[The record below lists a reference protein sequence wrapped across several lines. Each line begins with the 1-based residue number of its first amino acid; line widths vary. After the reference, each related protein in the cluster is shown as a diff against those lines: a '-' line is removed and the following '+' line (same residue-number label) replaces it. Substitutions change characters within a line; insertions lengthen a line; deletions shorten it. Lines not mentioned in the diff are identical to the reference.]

1 MSFIEPIDEN
11 RLAPEGFW
19 AFAEK
24 VAASALET
32 EGIENAY
39 ASIMLVTGGEI
50 RRLNRET
57 RGVDAETDVLSF
69 PSVAYPAGKT
79 AKNARKRLSRAYDPA
94 RGQIF
99 LGDIALNL
107 SRAREQAAEFG
118 HSVEREMGYLTAH
131 ALFHLMGYD
140 HMTDEDRKIMREM
153 EKRAMDR
160 LRLYRNPSEKENSM
174 TDSQLRSLAIE
185 ALALSYSPYSRFRV
199 GACLLS
205 DDGRVFQGANFEN
218 ASYGAAICAERC
230 AVSNAIAH
238 GARRFTKVAIA
249 CDRGFAW
256 PCGICRQV
264 LNEFKAGDMVV
275 MTGSPAGDWKQL
287 PLSALLPESFGPE
300 DLGIQP

>member
-1 MSFIEPIDEN
+1 MSFIEPIDDG

-19 AFAEK
+19 AFAEQ
-24 VAASALET
+24 VAESALKA
-32 EGIENAY
+32 EGIQNAY
-39 ASIMLVTGGEI
+39 ASLMLVTGEEI

-69 PSVAYPAGKT
+69 PSVVYPAGKT
-79 AKNARKRLSRAYDPA
+79 AKSAQKRLSRAYDPA

-107 SRAREQAAEFG
+107 TRAREQAAEFG

-140 HMTDEDRKIMREM
+140 HMTETDKKAMREM
-153 EKRAMDR
+153 EKRAMDS
-160 LRLYRNPSEKENSM
+160 LKLYRNAGERTDSM
-174 TDSQLRSLAIE
+174 TDSELQSLAVK
-185 ALALSYSPYSRFRV
+185 ALELSYSPYSHFRV

-205 DDGRVFQGANFEN
+205 EDGRAFQGANFEN

-230 AVSNAIAH
+230 AVANAISH
-238 GARRFTKVAIA
+238 GARRFTKIAIA

-275 MTGSPAGDWKQL
+275 MTGSPEGEWKRL
-287 PLSALLPESFGPE
+287 PLSCLLPESFGPE
-300 DLGIQP
+300 DLGVQA

>member
-1 MSFIEPIDEN
+1 MSRIELIDDN
-11 RLAPEGFW
+11 SFAPEGFLT
-19 AFAEK
+19 FAEE
-24 VAASALET
+24 VAQAAMEI
-32 EGIENAY
+32 EGVENAY
-39 ASIMLVTGGEI
+39 ASLMLVTGEEI
-50 RRLNRET
+50 RVLNRDM

-69 PSVAYPAGKT
+69 PEIRYPEGKT
-79 AKNARKRLSRAYDPA
+79 AKDAPRALKKAWDPA
-94 RGQIF
+94 RGQAF

-107 SRAREQAAEFG
+107 TRAKEQAAEFG